1 MLKMSAFSR
10 LLLWNVKDIEGI
22 PVENRHRKKKI
33 AHHRA
38 LTSRLDIEFRSL
50 PRFPNRERSS
60 PADPGL
66 AGRHCEWASHSRG
79 VETLVLVSV
88 RVSWG
93 LLYVK
98 TTAHSAVR
106 LGRQNLCCPGNRKF
120 SFSTNSFQA
129 HFQAYFASL
138 QRITKRRKRKS
149 SRPDIGVL
157 EVVCLHRM
165 MQVQAFMADSEVDPD
180 ALIRVGCVPRA
191 RGGRARGGSVPRRP
205 TSARLTRTR
214 SVGKC

>member
-1 MLKMSAFSR
+1 MSLLKMSAFSR

-33 AHHRA
+33 VHHRA
-38 LTSRLDIEFRSL
+38 STSRLDIEFPFSESGTL
-50 PRFPNRERSS
+50 PQRSS

-120 SFSTNSFQA
+120 SFSTSSFQA

-180 ALIRVGCVPRA
+180 AWVGCVPRA
-191 RGGRARGGSVPRRP
+191 RGRASEGGLRP
-205 TSARLTRTR
+205 ALPDEWQAHMDALCR
-214 SVGKC
+214 